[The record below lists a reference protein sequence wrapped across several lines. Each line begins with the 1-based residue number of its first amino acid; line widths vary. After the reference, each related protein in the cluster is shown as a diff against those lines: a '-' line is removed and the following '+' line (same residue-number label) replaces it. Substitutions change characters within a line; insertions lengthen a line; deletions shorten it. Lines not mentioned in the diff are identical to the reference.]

1 MEQFEQFNKACDEV
15 EDRDFNLA
23 QENVIEWLRNSETA
37 TVTFTQGRYI
47 TKIRKLAEKYPDKV
61 QITAENKDG
70 SIVAHIPVKAI
81 KINIIEGRE
90 LTEDEKKVM
99 AERFAKYR
107 ESKQE
112 TLPL

>member
-1 MEQFEQFNKACDEV
+1 MEQFEQYNKACDEV

-107 ESKQE
+107 ESKQ
-112 TLPL
+112 